1 MADLKPRDGQYHIPS
16 FGDGHTTPRRVVTTA
31 GVPLDLLIHA
41 ESLYVLMYNGK
52 VYEYALLPALEL
64 K

>member
-1 MADLKPRDGQYHIPS
+1 MADLNPRDGEYHIPS
-16 FGDGHTTPRRVVTTA
+16 FGDGDTTPRRVVTA
-31 GVPLDLLIHA
+31 GVPRDTLIHA

-52 VYEYALLPALEL
+52 VYEYALPPALEL

>member
-16 FGDGHTTPRRVVTTA
+16 FGGHTTPRVVTTA